1 MRYLESISFFKLYSY
16 LNEFIYLNGMFLM
29 FTGMNY
35 MFTKTNFNQDI
46 SLWNIN
52 PNCNIDSIFKECNNI
67 NQIFQKLIIKYI
79 RESDNQKK

>member
-1 MRYLESISFFKLYSY
+1 
-16 LNEFIYLNGMFLM
+16 
-29 FTGMNY
+29 MNY

-52 PNCNIDSIFKECNNI
+52 PNCNIDSIFKECNKNNI

>member
-16 LNEFIYLNGMFLM
+16 LNEFIISKWDVSNV
-29 FTGMNY
+29 TGMNY

>member
-1 MRYLESISFFKLYSY
+1 
-16 LNEFIYLNGMFLM
+16 
-29 FTGMNY
+29 MNY

-79 RESDNQKK
+79 SILGNQIIKRNND

>member
-1 MRYLESISFFKLYSY
+1 
-16 LNEFIYLNGMFLM
+16 
-29 FTGMNY
+29 MNY

-79 RESDNQKK
+79 SIFGNQIIKRNND

>member
-1 MRYLESISFFKLYSY
+1 MRYFQSISFFKLYSY

-46 SLWNIN
+46 SLWNIS
-52 PNCNIDSIFKECNNI
+52 PNCNIDSIFKECNIQEEYKPDFSKI
-67 NQIFQKLIIKYI
+67 NH
-79 RESDNQKK
+79 

>member
-1 MRYLESISFFKLYSY
+1 
-16 LNEFIYLNGMFLM
+16 
-29 FTGMNY
+29 MNY

-67 NQIFQKLIIKYI
+67 NRIFQKLIIKYI